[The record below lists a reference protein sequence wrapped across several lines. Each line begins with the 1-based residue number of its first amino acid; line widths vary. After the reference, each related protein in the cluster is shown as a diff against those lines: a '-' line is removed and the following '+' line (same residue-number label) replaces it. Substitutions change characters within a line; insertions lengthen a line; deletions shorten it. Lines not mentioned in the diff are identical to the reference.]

1 MNKKNCKLK
10 EKKNQK
16 IEFVKKTI
24 SHLRGLNL
32 ADSNI
37 YNSRLVIDI
46 LIGSN
51 YQEFMFTKSVKRKSG
66 PCHEIKSWIS
76 QKLRL
81 MKI

>member
-1 MNKKNCKLK
+1 MYNSTICIFRFIIMNKKNCKLK

-37 YNSRLVIDI
+37 YNCRLVIDT

-51 YQEFMFTKSVKRKSG
+51 Y
-66 PCHEIKSWIS
+66 
-76 QKLRL
+76 
-81 MKI
+81 